1 MRNKENPQVFP
12 LETTIESLVEEDELA
27 VESKKR
33 WPEKKNLE
41 NRVLQMP
48 REVSVLRK
56 EYEDEI
62 SFLQVISQILVKYT
76 NSNFITEE
84 EGESNLL
91 LLSPATVT
99 SGIYLIA
106 VLVKAV

>member
-1 MRNKENPQVFP
+1 MRNKENPQVFS
-12 LETTIESLVEEDELA
+12 LETTIQSLVEEDELA

-62 SFLQVISQILVKYT
+62 SFLQVISQILVKYA
-76 NSNFITEE
+76 NSNLITEE
-84 EGESNLL
+84 EGKSNLL
-91 LLSPATVT
+91 LLSPATVI

-106 VLVKAV
+106 VLGKAI